1 MNRDEF
7 ELIPERIKSGE
18 LSCRQAVEE
27 IIVFIAGNKAL
38 YGLQMYD
45 EDFISDFFIY
55 FLERADKFLLS
66 FDSRQGMFF
75 SYIFCFVRN
84 CCSAIKKQKS
94 IQKSIDH
101 YSMDES
107 IADYEERQTAYAQ
120 IKFDDFERP
129 KVPYRYTPISY
140 KDFQLA
146 CQSDKYQIKPLSA
159 KSESS
164 LSPEIK
170 EKFKGYS
177 PRMIQNIILVLALK
191 SAYYITEEQ
200 ISNISRWFNIDK
212 RKIELIIQEIK
223 SEMSERIINKEHMIE
238 RRNKAYFQH
247 KKLRNQIEWN
257 KISRSDSKYCNEEL
271 HRKYKKNTEI
281 WELLNHQ
288 MEEGMIHIRPTTSLI
303 GKVLGISTR
312 QVTYYQT
319 TARKI
324 GLELGKV

>member
-1 MNRDEF
+1 
-7 ELIPERIKSGE
+7 
-18 LSCRQAVEE
+18 
-27 IIVFIAGNKAL
+27 
-38 YGLQMYD
+38 
-45 EDFISDFFIY
+45 
-55 FLERADKFLLS
+55 
-66 FDSRQGMFF
+66 
-75 SYIFCFVRN
+75 
-84 CCSAIKKQKS
+84 
-94 IQKSIDH
+94 
-101 YSMDES
+101 
-107 IADYEERQTAYAQ
+107 
-120 IKFDDFERP
+120 
-129 KVPYRYTPISY
+129 
-140 KDFQLA
+140 
-146 CQSDKYQIKPLSA
+146 
-159 KSESS
+159 
-164 LSPEIK
+164 
-170 EKFKGYS
+170 
-177 PRMIQNIILVLALK
+177 MIQNIILVLALK

-303 GKVLGISTR
+303 AKVLGISTR